1 MAPLWFLS
9 CSSNFLVWSPLV
21 LRSETYHRLS
31 RLLAKPSYQCGHLRA
46 RPSLYFFTLRN
57 MSDAGASAPEAKL
70 REPKPD
76 APPLRP
82 PTHSAAFATTELLR
96 NSSGYRDWVLAIR
109 SRLPSGVVRY
119 LNTGVPLESW
129 PASYVPLWDHYACSS
144 ICASV
149 DSQTVLPGLSP
160 YLDES
165 LAAPKVWQALRERYG
180 TVSAV
185 DLLPVIQR
193 LFSSD
198 PVPVTPDLFLQ
209 FRDSFEND
217 ARLLQDSQV
226 TVNALLASHLLAR
239 LPSSFDAWRT
249 TFVADQGDSTAMPS
263 ATEIFMRLYRDVK
276 ARPVDTPVAA
286 VATPQARHGCSR
298 PCPNP
303 SCRKLHW
310 LRECPDTAWAA
321 AYRAR
326 RTAEKKAS
334 QPVASPTP
342 CTPKALLAVPA
353 NVSLLTLHRRLAH
366 LPVAQIKNIVQ
377 SGLVTGVDWVYKD
390 QELRDFY
397 CNACLAS
404 KAHALPFAR
413 SKSIASGR
421 LDLLHV
427 DVAQMPRPTF
437 GGHRYMLVIIDD
449 FSRKHWCIL
458 LALKSDVF
466 PRLRDWI
473 LEVENATGNKVKTIR
488 SDNGGEFTLRNFV
501 DFCAS
506 KGIRRELTIP
516 YTPQQNGRVER
527 SNRTIKEG
535 ILALLYS
542 SGADS
547 RLWGARSEPGAD
559 LGARSEPGAPA
570 QDLGAQSEAGT

>member
-1 MAPLWFLS
+1 
-9 CSSNFLVWSPLV
+9 
-21 LRSETYHRLS
+21 
-31 RLLAKPSYQCGHLRA
+31 
-46 RPSLYFFTLRN
+46 

-70 REPKPD
+70 REPTPD

-263 ATEIFMRLYRDVK
+263 ATEIFTRLYRNVK

-326 RTAEKKAS
+326 LSGKQRYTDSNTRRK
-334 QPVASPTP
+334 
-342 CTPKALLAVPA
+342 
-353 NVSLLTLHRRLAH
+353 SLR
-366 LPVAQIKNIVQ
+366 
-377 SGLVTGVDWVYKD
+377 
-390 QELRDFY
+390 
-397 CNACLAS
+397 
-404 KAHALPFAR
+404 
-413 SKSIASGR
+413 
-421 LDLLHV
+421 
-427 DVAQMPRPTF
+427 
-437 GGHRYMLVIIDD
+437 
-449 FSRKHWCIL
+449 
-458 LALKSDVF
+458 
-466 PRLRDWI
+466 
-473 LEVENATGNKVKTIR
+473 
-488 SDNGGEFTLRNFV
+488 
-501 DFCAS
+501 
-506 KGIRRELTIP
+506 
-516 YTPQQNGRVER
+516 
-527 SNRTIKEG
+527 
-535 ILALLYS
+535 
-542 SGADS
+542 
-547 RLWGARSEPGAD
+547 
-559 LGARSEPGAPA
+559 
-570 QDLGAQSEAGT
+570 